1 MPIPE
6 PETSRVKTPSVQ
18 TLGELQ
24 TPQCLH
30 AWAKMAGSLAL
41 PLAAAVCLSA
51 CSRPKPT
58 EEPVRAVKVMTVA
71 AQISQTGLEYAGEV
85 RARVESRLGFRVAGK
100 VVQRSVELGQ
110 HVKVGQ
116 LLARLDPQD
125 YRLAAD
131 AATAQLSAARVNR
144 DLAAADFKRFKE
156 LREQNFI
163 SSAELERREVAL
175 KAAQAQ
181 LDQAQAQL
189 TGQGNQTSYTRLLA
203 DVSGVVTAVD
213 AEVGQVVAA
222 GTPVLRIAQD
232 GAREVLFSVPED
244 RRELLSIGSA
254 VTVRPWPGDRT
265 VQAIVR
271 EVAASADPVT
281 RTFAVK
287 AALGAADSLP
297 LGSTVA
303 VLPNV
308 LDRGGIDVIKL
319 PTSALRADGKS
330 ASVWLLDPASMTIK
344 AQPVQIAGVDGN
356 EVVVTSGLQPGMLVV
371 SAGVHVLSAGQKVTR
386 FQEKPTS
393 TSVQGAPAAASSA
406 AGTGT
411 VAPPAK

>member
-1 MPIPE
+1 
-6 PETSRVKTPSVQ
+6 
-18 TLGELQ
+18 
-24 TPQCLH
+24 
-30 AWAKMAGSLAL
+30 
-41 PLAAAVCLSA
+41 
-51 CSRPKPT
+51 
-58 EEPVRAVKVMTVA
+58 
-71 AQISQTGLEYAGEV
+71 
-85 RARVESRLGFRVAGK
+85 
-100 VVQRSVELGQ
+100 VVQRSVEIGQ

-144 DLAAADFKRFKE
+144 DLAEADFKRFKD

-308 LDRGGIDVIKL
+308 MDHSGVDVIKL

-330 ASVWLLDPASMTIK
+330 AAVWLLDPASMTIK
-344 AQPVQIAGVDGN
+344 SQPVQIAGIDGN
-356 EVVVTSGLQPGMLVV
+356 EVIVTSGLQPGMRVV
-371 SAGVHVLSAGQKVTR
+371 SAGVHVLSAGQKVALFR
-386 FQEKPTS
+386 EKPAS
-393 TSVQGAPAAASSA
+393 TSVQSAPVAVSSVAGASA
-406 AGTGT
+406 
-411 VAPPAK
+411 VVPPAK